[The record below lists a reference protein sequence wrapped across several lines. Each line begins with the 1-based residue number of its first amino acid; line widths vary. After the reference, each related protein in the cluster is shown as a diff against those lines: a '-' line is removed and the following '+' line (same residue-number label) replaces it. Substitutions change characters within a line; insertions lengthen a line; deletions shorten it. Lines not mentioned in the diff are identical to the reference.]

1 MKNILLIALILITCS
16 GIAQVTDT
24 IYVSY
29 TKSAYLIF
37 DAPTTFD
44 VGSEDV
50 IVKNP
55 ENKIIIQAAV
65 ERFQETNLLVQCK
78 DEYFLFIL
86 KFDTNPKKLLYNYQ
100 NRASISHAKDN
111 EKESTTVTDKAVL
124 VDISS
129 KSKKDEEEKK
139 KNEKSDAFKNNA
151 LAVIGRSQEIMN
163 RGAIKGGVK
172 AAATN
177 FCVSGE
183 YYYLKVVISN
193 DTKVDY
199 DVDFVRF
206 LIANVKTS
214 LKKEAEQEIII
225 PAVYTLY
232 ETKTIKGKSKI
243 ENVFVFDK
251 FTVDKNK
258 CFKVQIWEVNGE
270 RKLDF
275 ALSSEDITNVKY
287 VR

>member
-1 MKNILLIALILITCS
+1 MRILLFFTFIMLTFKGLS
-16 GIAQVTDT
+16 QVTDT

-37 DAPTTFD
+37 DAATTFD

-55 ENKIIIQAAV
+55 DNKIIIQAAV

-78 DEYFLFIL
+78 DEYYLFIL
-86 KFDTNPKKLLYNYQ
+86 KYDNNPKKLLYNYQ
-100 NRASISHAKDN
+100 NRTNLSQVKENENESNTISN
-111 EKESTTVTDKAVL
+111 KAVL

-139 KNEKSDAFKNNA
+139 KNEKLEAFKNNS
-151 LAVIGRSQEIMN
+151 LTVIERGQEIMN
-163 RGAIKGGVK
+163 RGAVKGGVK
-172 AAATN
+172 AVATN

-183 YYYLKVVISN
+183 YYYLKLVISN

-199 DVDFVRF
+199 DIDFVRF
-206 LIANVKTS
+206 QIANVKRS
-214 LKKEAEQEIII
+214 LKKEAEQEILI
-225 PAVYTLY
+225 PTVYTLY

-243 ENVFVFDK
+243 ENVYVFDK

-258 CFKVQIWEVNGE
+258 CFKIQIWEVNGE

-275 ALSSEDITNVKY
+275 SLSSEDITNVKY

>member
-1 MKNILLIALILITCS
+1 MLTFKGLS
-16 GIAQVTDT
+16 QVTDT

-37 DAPTTFD
+37 DAATTFD

-55 ENKIIIQAAV
+55 DNKIIIQAAV

-78 DEYFLFIL
+78 DEYYLFIL
-86 KFDTNPKKLLYNYQ
+86 KYDNNPKKLLYNYQ
-100 NRASISHAKDN
+100 NRTNLSQVKENENESNTISN
-111 EKESTTVTDKAVL
+111 KAVL

-139 KNEKSDAFKNNA
+139 KNEKLEAFKNNS
-151 LAVIGRSQEIMN
+151 LTVIERGQEIMN
-163 RGAIKGGVK
+163 RGAVKGGVK
-172 AAATN
+172 AVATN

-183 YYYLKVVISN
+183 YYYLKLVISN

-199 DVDFVRF
+199 DIDFVRF
-206 LIANVKTS
+206 QIANVKRS
-214 LKKEAEQEIII
+214 LKKEAEQEILI
-225 PAVYTLY
+225 PTVYTLY

-243 ENVFVFDK
+243 ENVYVFDK

-258 CFKVQIWEVNGE
+258 CFKIQIWEVNGE

-275 ALSSEDITNVKY
+275 SLSSEDITNVKY